1 MYTWIGCII
10 AVIIVAL
17 LVNDRPITIAT
28 SDEPVFDSTHA
39 PEADGRT
46 LAR

>member
-17 LVNDRPITIAT
+17 LVNDRPVTIAT